1 MGNASQHLF
10 VYANECLCERRIW
23 TLFWNKSITYY
34 PHNFTNITKEW
45 VVGIDYETTTATF
58 YSIFRKHKRKRA
70 FHYSNSCD
78 FFLFCVCS
86 LLLDTKDWL
95 SKESFFLFKRS
106 KILPMYKVMTNY
118 TREHYKTS
126 LFNYIQ
132 FPLLSYHQCY
142 KIRIHW
148 NFHFYF
154 FWQIMFSRYFQ
165 VVFYLLMNHFLGFY
179 IKRFPSIHS
188 FDKQKKT
195 LVYCFI
201 SRYTIGKQKIT
212 SYES

>member
-1 MGNASQHLF
+1 
-10 VYANECLCERRIW
+10 
-23 TLFWNKSITYY
+23 
-34 PHNFTNITKEW
+34 
-45 VVGIDYETTTATF
+45 
-58 YSIFRKHKRKRA
+58 
-70 FHYSNSCD
+70 
-78 FFLFCVCS
+78 
-86 LLLDTKDWL
+86 
-95 SKESFFLFKRS
+95 
-106 KILPMYKVMTNY
+106 MTNY
-118 TREHYKTS
+118 TRENYKTS

-188 FDKQKKT
+188 FDKQKKHSSIV
-195 LVYCFI
+195 LSVVI
-201 SRYTIGKQKIT
+201 QLEKKSHPMNHRKMGSLIKVN
-212 SYES
+212 